1 MDIKTNEQFVN
12 LIYPAVIENC
22 KRHGWG
28 VPSAIIGQACLE
40 SMKSSG
46 WSGLASTCYN
56 FWGMKWNK
64 KYGCGYKEYK
74 TSEQRAD
81 GTYYTVT
88 SKFCKFPTI
97 EGVGGGI
104 DGYFKFI
111 EMNPRY
117 KKVMQC
123 KDFVSYATEI
133 KNCGWATSLKY
144 TQNIINKVTS
154 LNLQRFDTMVVN
166 PTVSTGGKVTG
177 SPYKVGTTYTLQQDL
192 YVRDA
197 PNGNK
202 IKFDSL
208 SENAKENGK
217 KDLFGYGI
225 LKKGTR
231 VTCKGFTMTEQCVW
245 LHIPSGWIC
254 GRNSKNIYVL

>member
-1 MDIKTNEQFVN
+1 MEIKTNEQFVN

-28 VPSAIIGQACLE
+28 VPSAIIAQACLE

-74 TSEQRAD
+74 TSEQRRD
-81 GTYYTVT
+81 GTYYVIV

-97 EGVGGGI
+97 EGEGGGI

-117 KKVMQC
+117 KKVMLC

-133 KNCGWATSLKY
+133 KNAGWATSIAY
-144 TQNIINKVTS
+144 TQNIINKVMA
-154 LNLQRFDTMVVN
+154 LNLQRFDNMMEPSSGSAQLYVV
-166 PTVSTGGKVTG
+166 GK
-177 SPYKVGTTYTLQQDL
+177 TYTTQQDL
-192 YVRDA
+192 NIRKAPDGDPVPYSSLTEDA
-197 PNGNK
+197 KRHAFVATNGNTV
-202 IKFDSL
+202 
-208 SENAKENGK
+208 
-217 KDLFGYGI
+217 
-225 LKKGTR
+225 LKKGTK
-231 VTCKGFTMTEQCVW
+231 VTIKDIQNTQTCIW
-245 LHIPSGWIC
+245 LKIPSGWIC
-254 GRNSKNIYVL
+254 GKNVKNIFVI

>member
-1 MDIKTNEQFVN
+1 MEIKTVEQFVN

-28 VPSAIIGQACLE
+28 VPSAIIAQACLE

-74 TSEQRAD
+74 TSEQRKD
-81 GTYYTVT
+81 GTYYVIV

-111 EMNPRY
+111 EMNQRY
-117 KKVMQC
+117 KKVMLC

-133 KNCGWATSLKY
+133 KNAGWATSLQY
-144 TQNIINKVTS
+144 TQNIINKVVS
-154 LNLQRFDTMVVN
+154 LNLQRFDNMIDINSGSVALYSV
-166 PTVSTGGKVTG
+166 GK
-177 SPYKVGTTYTLQQDL
+177 TYTTQQDL
-192 YVRDA
+192 NIRKAPDGDPVPYSSLTEDAKKTFLRLSSSTLVRL
-197 PNGNK
+197 N
-202 IKFDSL
+202 
-208 SENAKENGK
+208 
-217 KDLFGYGI
+217 
-225 LKKGTR
+225 
-231 VTCKGFTMTEQCVW
+231 
-245 LHIPSGWIC
+245 
-254 GRNSKNIYVL
+254 

>member
-1 MDIKTNEQFVN
+1 MQIKTNEQFIN

-28 VPSAIIGQACLE
+28 VPSAIIAQACLE

-56 FWGMKWNK
+56 FWGMKWAK
-64 KYGCGYKEYK
+64 KYGCDYKEYK

-81 GTYYTVT
+81 GTYYTVV

-97 EGVGGGI
+97 EGEGGGI

-111 EMNPRY
+111 ELNPRY

-133 KNCGWATSLKY
+133 KNAGWATSIKY
-144 TQNIINKVTS
+144 TQNIINKVLS
-154 LNLQRFDTMVVN
+154 LNLQRFDNMV
-166 PTVSTGGKVTG
+166 TTGTYV
-177 SPYKVGTTYTLQQDL
+177 VGNTYTTQQDL
-192 YVRDA
+192 NIRTEPGGDKVPFEKLTD
-197 PNGNK
+197 
-202 IKFDSL
+202 
-208 SENAKENGK
+208 NAKEHAFIGTS
-217 KDLFGYGI
+217 GEGI
-225 LKKGTR
+225 LKRGTK
-231 VTCKGFTMTEQCVW
+231 VTVKDIKTTSTCTW
-245 LHIPSGWIC
+245 LQIPSGWIC
-254 GRNSKNIYVL
+254 GKNSKSIYVS